1 MSAPDQDQ
9 SQPSQSIKESSSQ
22 IQSQDHAVQHQPETE
37 SHPSGASSTT
47 TSTTT
52 PEVPAA
58 PESTSATT
66 AQSSQDPSQQAQQTQ
81 PQPPASPPLPQ
92 KHTPATP
99 GPRAGR
105 FIQLY
110 DGALASTLRKV
121 NYDNFAS
128 CFPTV
133 AAHAP
138 NTLRNVQKQM
148 VDYLEERCNVR
159 LGRLVTSFS
168 TEENKEK
175 NSMLMVI
182 RIPMQK
188 DFQSIL
194 ADRDVIRKL
203 NELENLVSDAD
214 RRRQEGGSDVEEP
227 IPPHVLPPDEILT
240 AHLAPR
246 LAPQQSTLNARLQ
259 NTQASNE
266 SLFASI
272 QSQRAEIDALL
283 AQLES
288 QVADIDGANALL
300 VDVAPELAAEARAS
314 EVEMAG
320 M

>member
-9 SQPSQSIKESSSQ
+9 SQPPSQSIKESSSQ

-37 SHPSGASSTT
+37 SHPGAGAPS

-52 PEVPAA
+52 PA
-58 PESTSATT
+58 PGATSATT
-66 AQSSQDPSQQAQQTQ
+66 AQASQQPQEPSQQAQETQ
-81 PQPPASPPLPQ
+81 PQQPPASPPLPQ

-148 VDYLEERCNVR
+148 VDYLEERCN
-159 LGRLVTSFS
+159 
-168 TEENKEK
+168 
-175 NSMLMVI
+175 
-182 RIPMQK
+182 K

>member
-9 SQPSQSIKESSSQ
+9 SQPPSQSIKESSSQ
-22 IQSQDHAVQHQPETE
+22 IQSQDHAVQHRPETE
-37 SHPSGASSTT
+37 SHPGAGASS

-52 PEVPAA
+52 PA
-58 PESTSATT
+58 PGATSATT
-66 AQSSQDPSQQAQQTQ
+66 AQASQQPQEPSQQAQETQ
-81 PQPPASPPLPQ
+81 PQQPPASPPLPQ

-148 VDYLEERCNVR
+148 VDYLEERCN
-159 LGRLVTSFS
+159 
-168 TEENKEK
+168 
-175 NSMLMVI
+175 
-182 RIPMQK
+182 K

-227 IPPHVLPPDEILT
+227 IPTRHTQNQTPRTNTSHNSPHVLPPDEILT

>member
-148 VDYLEERCNVR
+148 VDYLEERCN
-159 LGRLVTSFS
+159 
-168 TEENKEK
+168 
-175 NSMLMVI
+175 
-182 RIPMQK
+182 K

>member
-1 MSAPDQDQ
+1 MSASDQDQ

-22 IQSQDHAVQHQPETE
+22 IQSQDHAVQTHPENE
-37 SHPSGASSTT
+37 AHPAGGASA
-47 TSTTT
+47 TSTTAA
-52 PEVPAA
+52 AA
-58 PESTSATT
+58 PEANPATT
-66 AQSSQDPSQQAQQTQ
+66 QLSQQQRPQEITEES
-81 PQPPASPPLPQ
+81 QPPASPPLPQ

-148 VDYLEERCNVR
+148 VDYLEERCN
-159 LGRLVTSFS
+159 
-168 TEENKEK
+168 
-175 NSMLMVI
+175 
-182 RIPMQK
+182 K

-203 NELENLVSDAD
+203 NELENLVSDAE
-214 RRRQEGGSDVEEP
+214 RRRQEGGDVEEP
-227 IPPHVLPPDEILT
+227 TPPHVLPPDEILT

-266 SLFASI
+266 SLFISI

-288 QVADIDGANALL
+288 QVTDIDGANALL
-300 VDVAPELAAEARAS
+300 VDVASELAAEARAS

>member
-37 SHPSGASSTT
+37 SHPGAGASS

-52 PEVPAA
+52 PA
-58 PESTSATT
+58 PGATSATT
-66 AQSSQDPSQQAQQTQ
+66 AQALQQPQEPSQQAQETQ
-81 PQPPASPPLPQ
+81 PQQPPASPPLPQ

-148 VDYLEERCNVR
+148 VDYLEERCN
-159 LGRLVTSFS
+159 
-168 TEENKEK
+168 
-175 NSMLMVI
+175 
-182 RIPMQK
+182 K

>member
-1 MSAPDQDQ
+1 MSAPEQDQ
-9 SQPSQSIKESSSQ
+9 PQPSQSIKESSPQ
-22 IQSQDHAVQHQPETE
+22 IQSQDHAVQHQPGTE
-37 SHPSGASSTT
+37 SHPGGASSTT
-47 TSTTT
+47 TTTS
-52 PEVPAA
+52 PA
-58 PESTSATT
+58 PEAPSATT
-66 AQSSQDPSQQAQQTQ
+66 AQPSQDPSQQVQQTQ
-81 PQPPASPPLPQ
+81 PQQSQQRQPPASPPLPQ

-148 VDYLEERCNVR
+148 VDYLEERCN
-159 LGRLVTSFS
+159 
-168 TEENKEK
+168 
-175 NSMLMVI
+175 
-182 RIPMQK
+182 K

-194 ADRDVIRKL
+194 GERDVIRKL

-266 SLFASI
+266 SLFSSI

>member
-9 SQPSQSIKESSSQ
+9 SQPPSQSIKESSSQ
-22 IQSQDHAVQHQPETE
+22 IQSQDHAVQHRPETE
-37 SHPSGASSTT
+37 SHPGAGASS

-52 PEVPAA
+52 PA
-58 PESTSATT
+58 PGATSATT
-66 AQSSQDPSQQAQQTQ
+66 AQASQQPQEPSQQAQETQ
-81 PQPPASPPLPQ
+81 PQQPPASPPLPQ

-148 VDYLEERCNVR
+148 VDYLEERCN
-159 LGRLVTSFS
+159 
-168 TEENKEK
+168 
-175 NSMLMVI
+175 
-182 RIPMQK
+182 K

-227 IPPHVLPPDEILT
+227 IPYVTLPFPLSPFSGLNTLPHVLPPDEILT

>member
-37 SHPSGASSTT
+37 SHPGAGVSS

-52 PEVPAA
+52 PA
-58 PESTSATT
+58 PGATSATT
-66 AQSSQDPSQQAQQTQ
+66 AQSLQQPQEPSQQAQETQ
-81 PQPPASPPLPQ
+81 PQQPPASPPLPQ

-148 VDYLEERCNVR
+148 VDYLEERCN
-159 LGRLVTSFS
+159 
-168 TEENKEK
+168 
-175 NSMLMVI
+175 
-182 RIPMQK
+182 K

>member
-1 MSAPDQDQ
+1 MAQAKESRIASHRELKQATKNHLPPPLISPPTPHKMSAPDQDQ

-37 SHPSGASSTT
+37 SHPGAGVSS

-52 PEVPAA
+52 PA
-58 PESTSATT
+58 PGATSATT
-66 AQSSQDPSQQAQQTQ
+66 AQSLQQPQEPSQQAQETQ
-81 PQPPASPPLPQ
+81 PQQPPASPPLPQ

-148 VDYLEERCNVR
+148 VDYLEERCN
-159 LGRLVTSFS
+159 
-168 TEENKEK
+168 
-175 NSMLMVI
+175 
-182 RIPMQK
+182 K

-227 IPPHVLPPDEILT
+227 IPYVTLFLPFSSP
-240 AHLAPR
+240 
-246 LAPQQSTLNARLQ
+246 
-259 NTQASNE
+259 
-266 SLFASI
+266 SLPSRASI
-272 QSQRAEIDALL
+272 LCNTRDTQNQTPKD
-283 AQLES
+283 
-288 QVADIDGANALL
+288 
-300 VDVAPELAAEARAS
+300 
-314 EVEMAG
+314 
-320 M
+320 

>member
-9 SQPSQSIKESSSQ
+9 SQPTQSIKESSSQ

-37 SHPSGASSTT
+37 SHPGAGASST
-47 TSTTT
+47 STT
-52 PEVPAA
+52 PAPGA
-58 PESTSATT
+58 TSPTT
-66 AQSSQDPSQQAQQTQ
+66 AQALQQPQEPSQQAQETLPQ
-81 PQPPASPPLPQ
+81 QPPASPPLPQ

-148 VDYLEERCNVR
+148 VDYLEERCN
-159 LGRLVTSFS
+159 
-168 TEENKEK
+168 
-175 NSMLMVI
+175 
-182 RIPMQK
+182 K

-227 IPPHVLPPDEILT
+227 IPTNTSYNSPHVLPPDEILT

-272 QSQRAEIDALL
+272 HSQRAEIDALL

>member
-1 MSAPDQDQ
+1 MSAPDQEHPQHPQPISEPQ
-9 SQPSQSIKESSSQ
+9 SQTQT
-22 IQSQDHAVQHQPETE
+22 QDHAVQHSTGSE
-37 SHPSGASSTT
+37 SQTGGASSKT
-47 TSTTT
+47 
-52 PEVPAA
+52 AA
-58 PESTSATT
+58 AAAAAAAAATSAT
-66 AQSSQDPSQQAQQTQ
+66 AQSSQQAQPQAQNSQ
-81 PQPPASPPLPQ
+81 PEPLQQQSQPPASPPLPQ

-110 DGALASTLRKV
+110 DGALSSTLRKV
-121 NYDNFAS
+121 SYDNFAS

-148 VDYLEERCNVR
+148 VDYLEERCN
-159 LGRLVTSFS
+159 
-168 TEENKEK
+168 
-175 NSMLMVI
+175 
-182 RIPMQK
+182 K

-214 RRRQEGGSDVEEP
+214 RRRQEGGDTVEEP
-227 IPPHVLPPDEILT
+227 VPPHVLPPDEILT

-283 AQLES
+283 AQLEG